1 VIVLLIILVVAA
13 VGGMAAYVIMQY
25 TGLGSTSPSPGSTPR
40 LYGRDSRRESALSER
55 VADASPGC
63 LIAVLV
69 TVGVWV
75 TLWLVLLVLGL
86 RVLTA

>member
-1 VIVLLIILVVAA
+1 MIVLLIILVVAA

-25 TGLGSTSPSPGSTPR
+25 SGLGSTSPSPGSAPY
-40 LYGRDSRRESALSER
+40 LSGPNSRRSSALSDR
-55 VADASPGC
+55 IADASPGC

-69 TVGVWV
+69 TVGMWL
-75 TLWLVLLVLGL
+75 TLWAILLILGL

>member
-25 TGLGSTSPSPGSTPR
+25 TGMGSTSPSPGSTPH
-40 LYGRDSRRESALSER
+40 LYGRDSRRDSAFSER

-69 TVGVWV
+69 SVGVWV

>member
-1 VIVLLIILVVAA
+1 MIVLLIILIVAA

-25 TGLGSTSPSPGSTPR
+25 TGLGSSAPSPGSAPY
-40 LYGRDSRRESALSER
+40 LSGRDSRRASGLSER
-55 VADASPGC
+55 IADASPGC

-69 TVGVWV
+69 TIGVWV

-86 RVLTA
+86 RLLTA